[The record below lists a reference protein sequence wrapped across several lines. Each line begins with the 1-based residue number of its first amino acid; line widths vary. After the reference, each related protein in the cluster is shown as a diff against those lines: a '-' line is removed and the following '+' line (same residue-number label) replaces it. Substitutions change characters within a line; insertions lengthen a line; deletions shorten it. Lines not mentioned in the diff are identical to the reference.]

1 LYSNPFVYDGISAG
15 NYFVGS
21 GSSTGGDA
29 RMLLTDS
36 TTAFTNSNVTLTSN
50 GNVGLGA
57 ANPRD
62 QLRVSKQKKSVETG
76 RVDKGSESKQGIVT
90 EFGTFNA

>member
-76 RVDKGSESKQGIVT
+76 RVDKGSESKQEFVT